1 VLAMETSETFAF
13 KMVSLALQFVFLARV
28 LYLTSV
34 CGKDVRNSFAQC
46 MSRPRRVVV
55 SCIRKE
61 SAQEHVIL
69 LEVLRLRVSIAKT
82 CNFIFGILLV
92 FVVAT
97 IQINMLYKI
106 DRWMNSV
113 TTWTNVGLLAL
124 FTFGLLCPCLVRPS
138 TLNFWYAVLMICG
151 AAFLSPWHTKPDEAY
166 TFSFFL
172 MVFFR
177 IPCAILCTRLS
188 CAILLNLL
196 FFVVMA
202 SRAFYEADEFNP
214 LLKADVIISTEC
226 LLFTLTLV
234 CTIAL
239 KNSLSRRA
247 EMTIQRKNVNSQ
259 LSAAQSLL
267 RLTCDAVVEVD
278 TDLRL
283 TKHSPELAA
292 MLLKGG
298 PCNLDGTKLTDLMP
312 PMEAHRAEENLRRFS
327 ENDPEPAQAFHT
339 RLVDSCSSKLC
350 VEMFQVQYTKT
361 DGQYCHLVGIRDFT
375 DSPGLLVPASSEQS
389 LGNDLFE
396 DTLRRS
402 TESSLDMDTDSNF
415 STASGSEEA
424 TKAKKVFLDIDMTDM
439 RVHAASAPVDSVVGM
454 TVSELFPAPH
464 TVHLLQRLQHEAIAV
479 QDRGEP
485 LRGNSFIYK
494 ELPVCFSPGKP
505 TEITGSMQVL
515 MTGTGPKHVL
525 LSFDEPRMRSRSKSS
540 SRNSQHGLCQKSQGT
555 PAQTAVESLA
565 DKPALKDPRHASTQ
579 L

>member
-1 VLAMETSETFAF
+1 METASETFAF
-13 KMVSLALQFVFLARV
+13 TTVSFALEFLFLGRL

-34 CGKDVRNSFAQC
+34 CGKDVRISFTQC
-46 MSRPRRVVV
+46 LSWPRRVVA
-55 SCIRKE
+55 SLSRKE
-61 SAQEHVIL
+61 SAQAQLIL
-69 LEVLRLRVSIAKT
+69 AEVLRLRVSMAKT
-82 CNFIFGILLV
+82 CNSIFGVLLV

-97 IQINMLYKI
+97 IQFNMFHKI

-124 FTFGLLCPCLVRPS
+124 FTFGLLCPGVIRPS
-138 TLNFWYAVLMICG
+138 TLNFWYVLLMLIG
-151 AAFLSPWHTKPDEAY
+151 AALLSPWHTKPDEAY

-177 IPCAILCTRLS
+177 IPCAILCTRIS
-188 CAILLNLL
+188 CAIALNFF

-214 LLKADVIISTEC
+214 LLKADVIVSTEC

-234 CTIAL
+234 CTCAL
-239 KNSLSRRA
+239 KNALSRRA
-247 EMTIQRKNVNSQ
+247 EMTIQRKNVNTQ

-278 TDLRL
+278 NDLRL

-312 PMEAHRAEENLRRFS
+312 PMEAQRAEENLRRFS

-350 VEMFQVQYTKT
+350 IEMFQVQYTKT

-389 LGNDLFE
+389 IGNDLFE

-402 TESSLDMDTDSNF
+402 TESSLDMDNDSIS
-415 STASGSEEA
+415 STASGTEEA
-424 TKAKKVFLDIDMTDM
+424 TKAKKAFLDIDMTDM

-479 QDRGEP
+479 EDRGEP
-485 LRGNSFIYK
+485 LRGNSFVYK

-515 MTGTGPKHVL
+515 KTGEGPKHVL
-525 LSFDEPRMRSRSKSS
+525 LSFDEPRVRSRSKSS
-540 SRNSQHGLCQKSQGT
+540 IRSSQHGPSQKSQGT
-555 PAQTAVESLA
+555 PAQAAVESLA